1 MSNNNNPSI
10 NPADNGT
17 LAGAVTFSFQKMLQ
31 NVNGMLPAQIMS
43 YDRNTNRAK
52 VQLLINIVGTDGS
65 QYPRPQ
71 LAAIPVFVFGGGG
84 FRLSFPLKSGDQ
96 GWVIANDR
104 DISNFLNSYKQTSPN
119 TSRIKNFSDGVFFP
133 DAMRGLDTIDSAD
146 AENLVIQN
154 NTGTV
159 TISISDDVVTITA
172 PKLNIAMPT
181 LASFINIQGTINISG
196 TVNQGV
202 PYNPDS

>member
-1 MSNNNNPSI
+1 MSNNNPSI

-17 LAGAVTFSFQKMLQ
+17 LAGAITFSFQKMLQ
-31 NVNGMLPAQIMS
+31 NVNGMLPAQVIS
-43 YDRNTNRAK
+43 YDRDTNRAQ

-71 LAAIPVFVFGGGG
+71 LAAIPVFVAGGGG
-84 FRLSFPLKSGDQ
+84 FRISFPLKAGDQ

-104 DISNFLNSYKQTSPN
+104 DISNFLNSYNQTSPN
-119 TSRIKNFSDGVFFP
+119 TARIKNFSDGVFYP
-133 DAMRGLDTIDSAD
+133 DTMKGLNTIDSDD

-154 NTGTV
+154 NAGTV
-159 TISISDDVVTITA
+159 TISISNEVVTITA

-181 LASFINIQGTINISG
+181 LGSFINIQGTINISG
-196 TVNQGV
+196 TVNEGV

>member
-1 MSNNNNPSI
+1 MSNNNPSI

-31 NVNGMLPAQIMS
+31 NVNGMLPAQVMS
-43 YDRNTNRAK
+43 YDRSTNRAK
-52 VQLLINIVGTDGS
+52 VQLLINIVGTDGI

-119 TSRIKNFSDGVFFP
+119 TARIKNFSDGVFFP
-133 DAMRGLDTIDSAD
+133 DVMKGLDTISGGD
-146 AENLVIQN
+146 AN
-154 NTGTV
+154 NAVLSNSSGTV
-159 TISISDDVVTITA
+159 TISISETGVTITS
-172 PKLNIAMPT
+172 PSINFDLGNPLNVMNVNGSIVAT
-181 LASFINIQGTINISG
+181 GTI
-196 TVNQGV
+196 T
-202 PYNPDS
+202 P

>member
-1 MSNNNNPSI
+1 MSNNNPSI

-31 NVNGMLPAQIMS
+31 NVNGMLPAQVMS
-43 YDRNTNRAK
+43 YDRSTNRAK

-119 TSRIKNFSDGVFFP
+119 TARIKNFSDGVFFP
-133 DAMRGLDTIDSAD
+133 DVMKGLDTISGGD
-146 AENLVIQN
+146 AN
-154 NTGTV
+154 NAVLSNSSGTV
-159 TISISDDVVTITA
+159 TISISETGVTITS
-172 PKLNIAMPT
+172 PSINFDLGNPLNVMNVNGSIVAT
-181 LASFINIQGTINISG
+181 GTI
-196 TVNQGV
+196 T
-202 PYNPDS
+202 P

>member
-1 MSNNNNPSI
+1 MSNNNPSI

-31 NVNGMLPAQIMS
+31 NVNGMLPAQVIS
-43 YDRNTNRAK
+43 YDRSTNRAK

-65 QYPRPQ
+65 QYSRPQ

-84 FRLSFPLKSGDQ
+84 FRLSFPLNSGDQ

-133 DAMRGLDTIDSAD
+133 DVMKGLDTISGGD
-146 AENLVIQN
+146 AN
-154 NTGTV
+154 NAVLSNSSGTV
-159 TISISDDVVTITA
+159 TISISDTGVTITS
-172 PKLNIAMPT
+172 PSINFDLGNPLNVMNVNGSIVAT
-181 LASFINIQGTINISG
+181 GTI
-196 TVNQGV
+196 T
-202 PYNPDS
+202 P

>member
-1 MSNNNNPSI
+1 MSNNNPSI

-31 NVNGMLPAQIMS
+31 NVNGMLPAQVMS

-119 TSRIKNFSDGVFFP
+119 TARIKNFSDGVFFP
-133 DAMRGLDTIDSAD
+133 DVMKGLNTIDSHDSEAVVLSSND
-146 AENLVIQN
+146 GKVTVSLTN
-154 NTGTV
+154 NTV
-159 TISISDDVVTITA
+159 TITSDNVNIDSGNSTNLLWVNGT
-172 PKLNIAMPT
+172 LNV
-181 LASFINIQGTINISG
+181 SG
-196 TVNQGV
+196 TVNQGI
-202 PYNPDS
+202 PYTPPT

>member
-1 MSNNNNPSI
+1 MSNNNPSI

-31 NVNGMLPAQIMS
+31 NVNGMLPAQVMS
-43 YDRNTNRAK
+43 YDRSTNRAK

-119 TSRIKNFSDGVFFP
+119 TARIKNFSDGVFFP
-133 DAMRGLDTIDSAD
+133 DVMKGLDTISGGD
-146 AENLVIQN
+146 AN
-154 NTGTV
+154 NAILSNSSGTV
-159 TISISDDVVTITA
+159 TISISETGVTITS
-172 PKLNIAMPT
+172 PSINFDLGNPLNVMNVNGSIVAT
-181 LASFINIQGTINISG
+181 GTI
-196 TVNQGV
+196 T
-202 PYNPDS
+202 P